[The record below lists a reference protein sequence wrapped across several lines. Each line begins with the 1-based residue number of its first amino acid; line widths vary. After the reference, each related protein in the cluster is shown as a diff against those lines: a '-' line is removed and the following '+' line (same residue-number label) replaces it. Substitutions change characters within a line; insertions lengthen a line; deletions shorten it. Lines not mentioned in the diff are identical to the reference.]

1 MCIYIHTHYI
11 VCCLFSTCSGNM
23 HDICFFMN
31 GPGSVYTGNRTVPL
45 MHVSQIVC
53 FGETLCLSSPPRVLC
68 VHVCVCVYLR
78 NKMFISLKIFKMDTF
93 RYQKWTLH
101 WMEFQW
107 LLLFV
112 SLLFCKNTASAFV
125 CRTTQKWTQQAGAD
139 RRRTTPL
146 CSVVGNSKRLHR
158 NNIIISRLCSGLCS
172 DQGLPFFS
180 CSHFDKHE
188 FIYNPYVST
197 RTACLMYPSIFLF
210 IGFISIAS
218 LKTDVNVD

>member
-107 LLLFV
+107 LLLCLSYFV
-112 SLLFCKNTASAFV
+112 KTLLLRLCVVRHRSEPNRPAPTEGGPLLFVPLWEIASGFTSITSSSPGCVVV
-125 CRTTQKWTQQAGAD
+125 CAATKD
-139 RRRTTPL
+139 
-146 CSVVGNSKRLHR
+146 
-158 NNIIISRLCSGLCS
+158 
-172 DQGLPFFS
+172 
-180 CSHFDKHE
+180 
-188 FIYNPYVST
+188 
-197 RTACLMYPSIFLF
+197 FLF
-210 IGFISIAS
+210 FPAATLTNTNLFIIRTFLREPRAS
-218 LKTDVNVD
+218 CIRPSFYLLDLFPLPH